1 MSNRKR
7 TYTDT
12 EAISHIL
19 EWIENDKEEEG
30 EDDLVELYGD
40 EAEGR
45 DNDDGDE
52 NSNNNGM
59 ETTNV
64 PNLSLPGCS
73 NIGSPL
79 PVEENDVDFVYATNL
94 LTKTVEEND
103 IEVVIPVVTKC
114 KRGQC

>member
-7 TYTDT
+7 TCTDT

-19 EWIENDKEEEG
+19 EWIENDKEDER

-45 DNDDGDE
+45 DSDDGDE

-59 ETTNV
+59 ETTNL
-64 PNLSLPGCS
+64 PNF
-73 NIGSPL
+73 IFAW
-79 PVEENDVDFVYATNL
+79 EFKY
-94 LTKTVEEND
+94 
-103 IEVVIPVVTKC
+103 
-114 KRGQC
+114 

>member
-19 EWIENDKEEEG
+19 EWIENDKEEG
-30 EDDLVELYGD
+30 EDDLVESYRD

-45 DNDDGDE
+45 DSDDGDE

-64 PNLSLPGCS
+64 PNLSLPGS
-73 NIGSPL
+73 STISSPL
-79 PVEENDVDFVYATNL
+79 PVEENDVDFVNATNL

-103 IEVVIPVVTKC
+103 IDT
-114 KRGQC
+114 

>member
-1 MSNRKR
+1 MSNRNR

-12 EAISHIL
+12 EVISHIL

-45 DNDDGDE
+45 DSDDGDE

-64 PNLSLPGCS
+64 PNLSLPGSS
-73 NIGSPL
+73 NNSSHRCL
-79 PVEENDVDFVYATNL
+79 
-94 LTKTVEEND
+94 
-103 IEVVIPVVTKC
+103 
-114 KRGQC
+114 

>member
-1 MSNRKR
+1 MSNRNR

-19 EWIENDKEEEG
+19 EWIENCKEEER

-45 DNDDGDE
+45 DSDDGDE

-64 PNLSLPGCS
+64 PNLSLPGSS
-73 NIGSPL
+73 NNSSPL
-79 PVEENDVDFVYATNL
+79 PVEENNFVYATNQ
-94 LTKTVEEND
+94 NS
-103 IEVVIPVVTKC
+103 
-114 KRGQC
+114 

>member
-7 TYTDT
+7 TYTDS

-45 DNDDGDE
+45 DSDDGDE
-52 NSNNNGM
+52 NSNNNGDG
-59 ETTNV
+59 NH
-64 PNLSLPGCS
+64 
-73 NIGSPL
+73 
-79 PVEENDVDFVYATNL
+79 
-94 LTKTVEEND
+94 
-103 IEVVIPVVTKC
+103 KC
-114 KRGQC
+114 TQFIFTWEFKY

>member
-19 EWIENDKEEEG
+19 EWIENDQEEG

-45 DNDDGDE
+45 DSDDGDE

-64 PNLSLPGCS
+64 PNLSLPGSS
-73 NIGSPL
+73 NNSSPL
-79 PVEENDVDFVYATNL
+79 HVEANDFVYATNL
-94 LTKTVEEND
+94 
-103 IEVVIPVVTKC
+103 
-114 KRGQC
+114 